1 MQVSRVDNTMF
12 IPVNGVYGVQNEQ
25 GINQNPFGADKV
37 DKAKELSP
45 SGKVECQTCKNRT
58 YVDQSGDAGVSFKAP
73 GHISPEASAAVVS
86 SHEAEHVAIAKAE
99 GGKAG
104 NKLVRA
110 SVRLH
115 MSTCPEC
122 GRAYVSGGTTT
133 TQISYSDPNQK
144 RGGVN
149 SIDEDL
155 KGVVVDKKI

>member
-1 MQVSRVDNTMF
+1 
-12 IPVNGVYGVQNEQ
+12 
-25 GINQNPFGADKV
+25 
-37 DKAKELSP
+37 
-45 SGKVECQTCKNRT
+45 
-58 YVDQSGDAGVSFKAP
+58 
-73 GHISPEASAAVVS
+73 
-86 SHEAEHVAIAKAE
+86 
-99 GGKAG
+99 
-104 NKLVRA
+104 
-110 SVRLH
+110 